1 MNDELLAIELL
12 VNYNKDNDLHM
23 NFDFSIIQ
31 DLNYFVNHFMK
42 AINRNILDVNKS
54 INYKHNYYFHAY
66 KFLLNNIKIVDLNL
80 NIYEKLLSS
89 LTCLNKGYKLLN
101 IIKNNITIYIQENQE
116 YYLNLA
122 SHIGTYRTFLFYLN
136 FNKIDNINNFL
147 NLDKTLQE
155 KIFIASFGN
164 SDDRLF
170 KFIINIHEL
179 TNISFKKDIILDLIK
194 QISFSNVPSKFM
206 LQRYKLLSKYYKI
219 NLSDVLVYCRDFK
232 VISTLHK
239 YYYTEYT
246 FEDIKNIFS
255 NFYNNKL
262 IISFKSLLKTDIEND
277 YYNIWGCIFNI
288 NYIFINI
295 EPNNNIIYFSTF
307 KFINNKFVEKTI
319 VNNYQTIIKNMNNN
333 NFYTN
338 EYNFI
343 IKILVNNNLFTKYA
357 MENDIVYDTKV
368 LLYTKFLN
376 LDTHYNTK
384 KYFIINKTL
393 HLLRILL
400 KKKYK
405 INLNNKCNQKLM
417 INYELINYEPQNKH
431 ILSQGSIKYQLNLQ
445 KYNTIPPRHIFPNEV
460 INTFLLKEKVDGI
473 LINNNF
479 NIINDYQVK
488 AEYIEDLDLY
498 LVYDINIPNMSIIER
513 YKYLRNLHPL
523 TKNTELKF
531 IKNYDEF
538 LNIVASEK
546 ELIKQMCKENNY
558 TWYPKVACLYD
569 NSKDIIENIII
580 KNNIS
585 QDLYKSDG
593 VILTPVNGFRELKV
607 KPKHLMSIDLLYN
620 NNKWY
625 DKDNNEY
632 NIISEM
638 ELINNKIYRCYPNN
652 RELNYISKEINYTAK
667 EFRFDKFEPNSR
679 KIIDT
684 IFHLYKYNWTDFNI
698 YNNYYNFTNNIKKNN
713 PFIEKQNNILIH
725 NINLLKPEFNSSFLD
740 LGCGSGKL
748 IPYIEKYNPKD
759 YLGIDID
766 VIQLSLALK
775 YHNNNQNIY
784 LFNQCNLSEKWEN
797 NWCEIKKY
805 DYIIAN
811 FSIMH
816 FYTDDFWESLEK
828 VSKTNTK
835 FLFNVVNDCNY
846 EDSNNYI
853 KHYNDKIIYKFSW
866 IPVIQSEKFIN
877 LNEDLKPYLDKYKW
891 EIISNYTPNLDIK
904 LCNCYTWII
913 LNKF

>member
-1 MNDELLAIELL
+1 MNDELLAVELL
-12 VNYNKDNDLHM
+12 VNYNKDYHM
-23 NFDFSIIQ
+23 NFNFNNIQ
-31 DLNYFVNHFMK
+31 DINYFVNQFMK

-66 KFLLNNIKIVDLNL
+66 KFLLEKIKITDLNL
-80 NIYEKLLSS
+80 NVYEKLLSS

-101 IIKNNITIYIQENQE
+101 IIKNNINIYIQENQD

-122 SHIGTYRTFLFYLN
+122 SHVGTYRTFLFYLN

-147 NLDKTLQE
+147 KLDNILQE
-155 KIFIASFGN
+155 KIFIGSFGN

-170 KFIINIHEL
+170 KFIINIHNL
-179 TNISFKKDIILDLIK
+179 KKNLFKKNIILELIK
-194 QISFSNVPSKFM
+194 QISFSNVPNKFV

-246 FEDIKNIFS
+246 FIDIKNIFS

-262 IISFKSLLKTDIEND
+262 IISFKHLLKTDYEHD

-288 NYIFINI
+288 NYIFIDI
-295 EPNNNIIYFSTF
+295 AENNNLIYFSTF
-307 KFINNKFVEKTI
+307 KFINKKFVEKTI
-319 VNNYQTIIKNMNNN
+319 LNNYEIIIKNLNNN

-343 IKILVNNNLFTKYA
+343 IKTLVNNDLFTKYA
-357 MENDIVYDTKV
+357 MEIDIVYDTKL

-376 LDTHYNTK
+376 LDKNYNTK
-384 KYFIINKTL
+384 KYFTINKTL

-400 KKKYK
+400 KKRYK
-405 INLNNKCNQKLM
+405 LNLYNKCSKKLM
-417 INYELINYEPQNKH
+417 INYEIINFEPQNKH

-488 AEYIEDLDLY
+488 AEYVEDLDLY

-531 IKNYDEF
+531 IKNYNEF
-538 LNIVASEK
+538 VNIVASEK
-546 ELIKQMCKENNY
+546 EIIKQMCKENNIC
-558 TWYPKVACLYD
+558 WYPKVACLYD
-569 NSKDIIENIII
+569 NSKDIIENVIIN
-580 KNNIS
+580 NNIS
-585 QDLYKSDG
+585 QDLYKCDG
-593 VILTPVNGFRELKV
+593 VILTPINGFRELKV
-607 KPKHLMSIDLLYN
+607 KPKHLMSIDLLYK
-620 NNKWY
+620 NNKFY
-625 DKDNNEY
+625 DKENNKY
-632 NIISEM
+632 NIISEIN
-638 ELINNKIYRCYPNN
+638 LIDNKIYRCYPN
-652 RELNYISKEINYTAK
+652 REFNYINNKEFNYISK
-667 EFRFDKFEPNSR
+667 EFRFDKIEPNTR

-684 IFHLYKYNWTDFNI
+684 IFHLYKYDWTDFNI
-698 YNNYYNFTNNIKKNN
+698 YNNYYKFISNKDKNN
-713 PFIEKQNNILIH
+713 TFINEQNNILIH

-740 LGCGSGKL
+740 LGCGSGKI
-748 IPYIEKYNPKD
+748 IPFIEKYNPKD

-766 VIQLSLALK
+766 VTQLSYALK

-784 LFNQCNLSEKWEN
+784 LFNQCDLSKKWKN
-797 NWCEIKKY
+797 NWCEIQKY

-816 FYTDDFWESLEK
+816 FFTNDFWENLEK

-835 FLFNVVNDCNY
+835 FLFNIVNDCNY
-846 EDSNNYI
+846 EDLNNYI
-853 KHYNDKIIYKFSW
+853 KRQNDEIIYKFSW
-866 IPVIQSEKFIN
+866 IPNIQSEKFIN
-877 LNEDLKPYLDKYKW
+877 LNEDLKPYLDKYNW
-891 EIISNYTPNLDIK
+891 EIISNYTPNSDIK
-904 LCNCYTWII
+904 LCNCYTWFII
-913 LNKF
+913 NKLK